1 MYTGM
6 DTVNSL
12 YERLEV
18 EDEWSVRYENGFK
31 WWPCRMAQTVEV
43 ACESNKLAFM
53 TGYYIS
59 VRTEICRV
67 INLGPDVC
75 KFLNRELM
83 PCASLAGLVYNPDKG
98 VIELCSWILVFEHY
112 REWMERALWAAAAL
126 QVHEGETMV
135 NFIGSAGGM
144 GPAVSGHPKTGV
156 RKEKSRG
163 ILSCLDWIASARGR
177 PSPWQPRDMQEAAD
191 WSEPIFGTDTV
202 TVSGRTLSADFPFIN
217 LPSTISMTPGISV
230 HRMGNGLNLWQ
241 RFPLPETT
249 EDREYCT
256 STPYTKKREAMALE
270 LNEPKILPCGAGH
283 GFGSYFYAD
292 DILIYT
298 SFIPDAL
305 YDPSMPFYFYASA
318 LERGFMMNKLA
329 PRFSVD
335 D

>member
-43 ACESNKLAFM
+43 AGESKKLTFT

-59 VRTEICRV
+59 IRTEICKASDV
-67 INLGPDVC
+67 GPDVC
-75 KFLNRELM
+75 SFLNGTIM
-83 PCASLAGLVYNPDKG
+83 PCASMAGLVYNSEKG
-98 VIELCSWILVFEHY
+98 VLELCSWILVFEHL
-112 REWMERALWAAAAL
+112 REWMETALWAAAAL
-126 QVHEGETMV
+126 QIHEGETMV
-135 NFIGSAGGM
+135 DFIGSAGGM

-156 RKEKSRG
+156 RKEKSRA
-163 ILSCLDWIASARGR
+163 ILSCLNWIASARGR
-177 PSPWQPRDMQEAAD
+177 PSPWQSREMQEVAD
-191 WSEPIFGTDTV
+191 WSVPIFGPDTV
-202 TVSGRTLSADFPFIN
+202 TVSGDSLSADFPFI
-217 LPSTISMTPGISV
+217 LPSTIRMTPGNSV

-256 STPYTKKREAMALE
+256 YTPYTEKREAMVLE
-270 LNEPKILPCGAGH
+270 LNEPKILPDLAGH

-318 LERGFMMNKLA
+318 LSRGIMINSLA
-329 PRFSVD
+329 PTFSVD